1 MLKTLTLVSILVLV
15 VFQAGLLHHY
25 NSHHVCQDDPNNADA
40 ADSRCFLCQAA
51 SQFDVLLASSPAV
64 PVLTPSAYLDVK
76 TASLTA
82 DASHINTP
90 ARSPPHSF
98 SI

>member
-25 NSHHVCQDDPNNADA
+25 NSHHVCQDNPDA
-40 ADSRCFLCQAA
+40 PDTECFLCQAA
-51 SQFDVLLASSPAV
+51 SQFEILLASSPAE
-64 PVLTPSAYLDVK
+64 PVLTPTVGLVVE
-76 TASLTA
+76 TALLTPE
-82 DASHINTP
+82 ASHTNTP